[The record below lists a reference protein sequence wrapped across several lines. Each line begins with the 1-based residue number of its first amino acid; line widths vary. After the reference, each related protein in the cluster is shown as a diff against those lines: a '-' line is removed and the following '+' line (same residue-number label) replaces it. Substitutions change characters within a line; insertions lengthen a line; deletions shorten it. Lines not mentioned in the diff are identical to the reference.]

1 MSEQDKEYL
10 RDLLAGFALAG
21 LLMRGNN
28 KLEQIAES
36 AYSLADDMLESRKP
50 KEEEQEAIDEK
61 KANQFNEF
69 YLMQ

>member
-28 KLEQIAES
+28 KLESIAEG
-36 AYSLADDMLESRKP
+36 AYSLADDMLEARDKQPESEEGIVKIKRTRKS
-50 KEEEQEAIDEK
+50 
-61 KANQFNEF
+61 
-69 YLMQ
+69 

>member
-1 MSEQDKEYL
+1 VSEQDKEYL
-10 RDLLAGFALAG
+10 RDLMAGFALAG

-50 KEEEQEAIDEK
+50 KEEEQGIVAIRK
-61 KANQFNEF
+61 RKVTK
-69 YLMQ
+69 